1 MVADETGAPSR
12 FLSPG
17 AQPVSSPRKNLP
29 LVLEFAPRHE
39 EGCQDMSESAIKA
52 RSSDLS
58 SQLQSV
64 SFLFLFLSQDH
75 QAQVKQVI
83 PGLVAM
89 DHLLAEDPA
98 VGAPGLSGNED
109 PEPLWKG
116 AFGAESGP
124 YYSERH
130 QVQYSSRK
138 TLDLVLK
145 RSVVIAVQLRR
156 MGDKWNLRQRI
167 LNLIA
172 KLFCPGT

>member
-1 MVADETGAPSR
+1 MMPTKMPRKPALQNSAPS
-12 FLSPG
+12 
-17 AQPVSSPRKNLP
+17 
-29 LVLEFAPRHE
+29 
-39 EGCQDMSESAIKA
+39 
-52 RSSDLS
+52 
-58 SQLQSV
+58 
-64 SFLFLFLSQDH
+64 DH

-83 PGLVAM
+83 PGLDAM

-130 QVQYSSRK
+130 QK
-138 TLDLVLK
+138 HDHFMIINAIGNNVLMYFAE